1 MENEERLE
9 IFKQQMTLW
18 GKVINALDDV
28 FGEDSWIEVADDP
41 YNYLQFTVEQGKKR
55 VTIKKVYEDGMIVV
69 KVVITTIDDG
79 YWESSI
85 PFFPSYYDEYLEN
98 HSFETYLRELTRKF
112 VENGILSWRKE
123 ND

>member
-9 IFKQQMTLW
+9 IFKQRMTLW

-55 VTIKKVYEDGMIVV
+55 VTIKKDYEDRMIVV
-69 KVVITTIDDG
+69 KVVITTTDDG

-85 PFFPSYYDEYLEN
+85 PFFPSYYEEYIEN
-98 HSFETYLRELTRKF
+98 HSFETYLRELTEKF
-112 VENGILSWRKE
+112 VENGILSWRK
-123 ND
+123 